1 MYNFKNT
8 KKMKKLVFG
17 LIVTILLST
26 ASYGQNLRATFLE
39 GKKSHKEIVDAY
51 NKLSDTD
58 QGLLWLEKFNQLLSV
73 NLPKEHHDLI
83 KKLRDDFKDGIDTE
97 QSVTFF
103 GIAAELA
110 KITPAKDFGHMF
122 ESLYDYEYNGKF
134 IDTKNLSQEF
144 IDDVK
149 NLTPY
154 PNLSTEAKGNCS
166 CRWCLGHQGHT
177 GKNCKITD
185 SGCGF
190 LWLQSCN
197 QCVFCL

>member
-1 MYNFKNT
+1 MKKMYNFKNT

-17 LIVTILLST
+17 LIITILLST

-103 GIAAELA
+103 GIAANWRKLHLR
-110 KITPAKDFGHMF
+110 KILGICS
-122 ESLYDYEYNGKF
+122 SLDMITNTMVNSSIQKIYL
-134 IDTKNLSQEF
+134 KNLSMM
-144 IDDVK
+144 
-149 NLTPY
+149 
-154 PNLSTEAKGNCS
+154 S
-166 CRWCLGHQGHT
+166 
-177 GKNCKITD
+177 KI
-185 SGCGF
+185 
-190 LWLQSCN
+190 
-197 QCVFCL
+197 